1 MLMMMIYTGSKLS
14 FGSFSTEH
22 VFLKCIVKSG
32 LDIDATRVER
42 VKKYNTFN

>member
-1 MLMMMIYTGSKLS
+1 MMMIYTGSKLS
-14 FGSFSTEH
+14 FGSFFIES

-32 LDIDATRVER
+32 LDIGATRVER

>member
-1 MLMMMIYTGSKLS
+1 MMIYTGSKLS

-22 VFLKCIVKSG
+22 IFLKCIVKSG

-42 VKKYNTFN
+42 VKKYNTFNWSF